1 MLGTVVTYGV
11 LMTRLRNIVLVLA
24 GLYLLY
30 LMKTAAGINLVP
42 RYSAWG
48 FLKFP
53 VNCQSFSTYCV
64 KS

>member
-1 MLGTVVTYGV
+1 
-11 LMTRLRNIVLVLA
+11 MTRLRNVLLVLA

>member
-1 MLGTVVTYGV
+1 
-11 LMTRLRNIVLVLA
+11 MTRLRNTLLVLV

-30 LMKTAAGINLVP
+30 LIKTAVGINLVP
-42 RYSAWG
+42 RYSAWN

-64 KS
+64 KG

>member
-1 MLGTVVTYGV
+1 MLGAVVTDGF
-11 LMTRLRNIVLVLA
+11 LMTRLRNIVPVLT

-30 LMKTAAGINLVP
+30 LLKTAAGINLVP
-42 RYSAWG
+42 RYSAWN

-53 VNCQSFSTYCV
+53 VNCQSFSAYCV